1 MPSKPSPKR
10 AAAPTSAADDRAAV
24 SELLAANQDILTD
37 ALVEALADCPLE
49 VVRSFIQAMKSQKPA
64 SALTPNQAL
73 MAAKASAA
81 AIKKVADA
89 AEVKI
94 LCASPDAKRLPKNV
108 QTALRYLRSPAA
120 VKAVIAKAKKA
131 VSTGSPLAEVRAA
144 KSGSSLRDVAE
155 KMHVVRP
162 RGGTRTPSEARAAK
176 AARGER

>member
-49 VVRSFIQAMKSQKPA
+49 VVQVFLQAMKSQPA

-131 VSTGSPLAEVRAA
+131 GSTGSPLAEVRAA